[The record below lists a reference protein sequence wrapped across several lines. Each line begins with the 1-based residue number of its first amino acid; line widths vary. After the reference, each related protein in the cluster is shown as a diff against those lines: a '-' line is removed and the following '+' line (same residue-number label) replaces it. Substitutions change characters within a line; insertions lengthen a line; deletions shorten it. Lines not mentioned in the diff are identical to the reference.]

1 MQNSIRIFDLRGSI
15 SETDSIGSNER
26 AKCFPFPTVLC
37 IGNFDGVH
45 LGHRALIDGTL
56 DAVKKLKAS
65 YPDIVSGVWFFSPP
79 SKAYFDLNSQHAF
92 ITTEEEKLTLFRQYG
107 LDFAFAAD
115 FQHFR
120 DMSPEDFIKN
130 TLTYECKCKEI
141 VCGYNFGFGK
151 NGSGNVQT
159 IKEQFTGE
167 AKIIDC
173 TESDGTPISS
183 TTIRKLIACGNFE
196 KAGAFLGHNYSLTAV
211 VMGGR
216 QIGRT
221 IGFPTA
227 NIFFPAD
234 KIIPDFGV
242 YVTTVKIEGES
253 NVYCGVT
260 NVGNNPT
267 ISGQTPTVCETHILD
282 FNKDIYGK
290 IITVE
295 FLKKLRPERKFG
307 SIDELKA
314 QIAENSKQAYDYY
327 TMLKARMTSENTAI
341 KR

>member
-1 MQNSIRIFDLRGSI
+1 MQKSIRIFDLRGSI
-15 SETDSIGSNER
+15 SEIDSIGSNER

-56 DAVKKLKAS
+56 DAVGTLKAS

-79 SKAYFDLNSQHAF
+79 SKAYFDLNSEHAF
-92 ITTEEEKLTLFRQYG
+92 ITTEEEKLKLFKRYG

-115 FQHFR
+115 FPHFR
-120 DMSPEDFIKN
+120 DMSPKDFINN
-130 TLTYECKCKEI
+130 TLTYECQCKEI

-173 TESDGTPISS
+173 TESDGMPISS
-183 TTIRKLIACGNFE
+183 TAIRKLIAGGDFE
-196 KAGAFLGHNYSLTAV
+196 KANEFLGHNYSLTASV
-211 VMGGR
+211 TSGR

-227 NIFFPAD
+227 NIFFPD
-234 KIIPDFGV
+234 EKIIPDFGV

-253 NVYCGVT
+253 KEYCGVT
-260 NVGNNPT
+260 NVGSNPT
-267 ISGQTPTVCETHILD
+267 ISEQTATVCETHILGFD
-282 FNKDIYGK
+282 RDIYGK
-290 IITVE
+290 VITVE
-295 FLKKLRPERKFG
+295 FLKKLRRERKFD

-327 TMLKARMTSENTAI
+327 TALKARIAAEHTSF
-341 KR
+341 KQ